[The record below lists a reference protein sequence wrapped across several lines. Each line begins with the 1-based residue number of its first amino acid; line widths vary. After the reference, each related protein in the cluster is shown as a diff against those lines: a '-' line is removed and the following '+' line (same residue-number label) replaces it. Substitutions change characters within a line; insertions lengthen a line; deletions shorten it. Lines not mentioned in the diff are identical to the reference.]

1 MKVINPESKSEVLQA
16 FAIEDNLNA
25 ETLAMYL
32 KRYPQFRE
40 SLIDLSIELFTT
52 PSLDEISTEATSSDN
67 AKLAW
72 LKFQSMLSPEDPAA
86 AVPSSID
93 NPLCRLNKQDFRE
106 LAAQLGINRL
116 LLSQFRD
123 NAILVST
130 IPQKFLALLAVRLHV
145 SVEALRQILDAPP
158 IIASGQRFKA
168 SGKPSVGKK
177 VSFDDALANSGL
189 SEEQQTVLKKMKD

>member
-1 MKVINPESKSEVLQA
+1 MKAINPKSKSAVLDA

-25 ETLAMYL
+25 ETLAIYL

-52 PSLDEISTEATSSDN
+52 PSFDEISTDVESAEC

-72 LKFQSMLSPEDPAA
+72 SKFQSMLNPEDPAA
-86 AVPSSID
+86 VASSID
-93 NPLCRLNKQDFRE
+93 NPLYRLSKQDFRE
-106 LAAQLGINRL
+106 VAAQLGINRL
-116 LLSQFRD
+116 LLSQLRD
-123 NAILVST
+123 NAILVAT
-130 IPQKFLALLAVRLHV
+130 IPQKFLVLLAVQLHV
-145 SVEALRQILDAPP
+145 SVEVLRRALDAPP
-158 IIASGQRFKA
+158 TVASGQRFKA

-177 VSFDDALANSGL
+177 VSFEDALASSGL